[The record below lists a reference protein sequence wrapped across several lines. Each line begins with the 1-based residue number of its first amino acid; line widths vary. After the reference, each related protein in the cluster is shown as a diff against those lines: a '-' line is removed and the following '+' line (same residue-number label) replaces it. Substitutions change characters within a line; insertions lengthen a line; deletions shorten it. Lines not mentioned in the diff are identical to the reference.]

1 MAAHAL
7 AELDEGVLNV
17 ARMFF
22 VLQVFGDL
30 FVGKAAA
37 KPSVPPKEEG
47 HQDNEPGG
55 DEKER
60 AIARR
65 HFVMRGRGGLRGRIL
80 RGEFRLIT
88 IFGRGSKTSHFV
100 SKSLFYWTGKM
111 RRSVAKHGRGSAAP
125 LQPTGL

>member
-7 AELDEGVLNV
+7 AELNEGVLNV

-22 VLQVFGDL
+22 VLQVCGDL

-47 HQDNEPGG
+47 HEDDEPGG

-65 HFVMRGRGGLRGRIL
+65 HFVMRGRGWLRGGIL
-80 RGEFRLIT
+80 GGEFRLIT
-88 IFGRGSKTSHFV
+88 IFGRGWKTGHFV
-100 SKSLFYWTGKM
+100 YKSLSNWSGKM
-111 RRSVAKHGRGSAAP
+111 RLSV
-125 LQPTGL
+125 